1 MCNNCQACCAA
12 SVGCIKCGVSGDKA
26 MLITEAII
34 NLLISAGIDIAIEY
48 DKSHI
53 KSWVEKALISSGT
66 SAISM
71 VVVSTILRILKYNC
85 AEKSEIARLQQTHP
99 NYYYLSVLIAEILSG
114 VVSFGVGVALD
125 ALIELMIGHSKL
137 TAWEKSDSLLL
148 SMLAPVGITLTK
160 TLSRFGIFRL
170 TDIAINKC
178 RDRDRNHELL
188 PILTADDEQK
198 IQYPNAA

>member
-1 MCNNCQACCAA
+1 MSIECQNCCAA
-12 SVGCIKCGVSGDKA
+12 SVGCIKCCVSGDKA
-26 MLITEAII
+26 MLIAEAII
-34 NLLISAGIDIAIEY
+34 NLFISAGIDVAIEY

-53 KSWVEKALISSGT
+53 KSWLEKALISSGA

-71 VVVSTILRILKYNC
+71 VAVSTILRILKYNC
-85 AEKSEIARLQQTHP
+85 AEKTEIDRLQQTHP

-125 ALIELMIGHSKL
+125 TLIELMIGHSKL
-137 TAWEKSDSLLL
+137 TAWEKSDSFLL

-160 TLSRFGIFRL
+160 TLSRFGIYRL

-178 RDRDRNHELL
+178 RDGDRNHELL
-188 PILTADDEQK
+188 PLLKTDEEQRINGYK
-198 IQYPNAA
+198 K